1 MYHDP
6 AVLAGRAT
14 RGNDAVDL
22 NDRHQLWNA
31 IVDKVAGLSSNTKI
45 MYMEWDIHHGVVER
59 ETGVS
64 IQHHKVPTSY
74 AGNELIDKKPQS
86 CIGYD

>member
-6 AVLAGRAT
+6 FELAGRAT
-14 RGNDAVDL
+14 RGNGAVDL

-31 IVDKVAGLSSNTKI
+31 IVDKVAGPSLSTKI
-45 MYMEWDIHHGVVER
+45 MHMEWDIHHGVVEKK
-59 ETGVS
+59 TGVS

-74 AGNELIDKKPQS
+74 VGSELIDR
-86 CIGYD
+86 I